1 MLKTLA
7 LATAVALTRS
17 LAFAQAGGNDAGAK
31 IPENS
36 GTAANGGGRAVRTVQ
51 NGRTLSRAPG
61 TMTGMSRSL
70 AVPIAR
76 GLAANRLPGIPSK
89 LTFSSHGGA

>member
-36 GTAANGGGRAVRTVQ
+36 GTAANGGGRAIRTVQ

-61 TMTGMSRSL
+61 TMTGMSRNL
-70 AVPIAR
+70 AVPIC